1 MKYIIF
7 LLAIVSLVGCQT
19 LSQQA
24 TSGGGSQLQVRQFQ
38 TKKFD
43 NLSKTQALRASIAT
57 LQDLEFVVDKAD
69 FVLGSVTATKL
80 TYGVI
85 KISVIVRKTKNG
97 VTIRAN
103 ARQGKNPLSDPKVYQ
118 NFFTAL
124 DKSIFLVKN
133 EVD

>member
-1 MKYIIF
+1 MKN
-7 LLAIVSLVGCQT
+7 LLFVFALISLVGCQT

-24 TSGGGSQLQVRQFQ
+24 NGGGGSQLQLRQFQ

-43 NLSKTQALRASIAT
+43 SLTKTQGLRATVAT
-57 LQDLEFVVDKAD
+57 LQDLEFVIDKAD

-80 TYGVI
+80 THGVI
-85 KISVIVRKTKNG
+85 KITIIVRKNKNG
-97 VTIRAN
+97 VTVRAN
-103 ARQGKNPLSDPKVYQ
+103 ARQGRNPLSDPKVYQ

-133 EVD
+133 KVD